1 MMKRLVTL
9 LTVVAAVPILAAC
22 GGQSSNNVSAEEI
35 NRLAT
40 ANQNQAAAPSN
51 PLMDA
56 HMRMQSAM
64 AGAEGASAPETW
76 VRKMIEHHRGAI
88 EMSEALIS
96 QGGDPNVL
104 EKARMTAQE
113 QGRDQEQ
120 LERMLRAGIRA
131 TRSGSPNPF
140 VEAENRMNER
150 MMAATGSTP
159 SETWVRMMIEHHR
172 GAVEMSNILVRQGG
186 DPQLVAMAR
195 STVEKQTRDIAA
207 LERLL
212 TGEYQAAD
220 VSRAEAA
227 DQNAGPAAPRP
238 RAAPAPAPQRPER
251 PAPRPKAEP
260 ADPHAGHD
268 MSDMANMSH

>member
-1 MMKRLVTL
+1 MKRERILIL
-9 LTVVAAVPILAAC
+9 LTAAAGLPAIAAC
-22 GGQSSNNVSAEEI
+22 GRQSSSNVSAEQI

-40 ANQNQAAAPSN
+40 AGWGRANASPN
-51 PLMDA
+51 PLMDS

-64 AGAEGASAPETW
+64 TAAVGASAQETW

-96 QGGDPNVL
+96 QGGDANVL
-104 EKARMTAQE
+104 ETARMTIEDQRRDEQE
-113 QGRDQEQ
+113 

-131 TRSGSPNPF
+131 TRNGSPNPF

-150 MMAATGSTP
+150 MMAASGTTP

-172 GAVEMSNILVRQGG
+172 GAAEMANILVRQGG
-186 DPQLVAMAR
+186 DAQLVAMAR
-195 STVEKQTRDIAA
+195 STAEKQTRDIAA

-212 TGEYQAAD
+212 SGEHQAAD

-227 DQNAGPAAPRP
+227 DQNAPPAAPRP
-238 RAAPAPAPQRPER
+238 RAAPVPQRPER

-268 MSDMANMSH
+268 MSSMANMSH